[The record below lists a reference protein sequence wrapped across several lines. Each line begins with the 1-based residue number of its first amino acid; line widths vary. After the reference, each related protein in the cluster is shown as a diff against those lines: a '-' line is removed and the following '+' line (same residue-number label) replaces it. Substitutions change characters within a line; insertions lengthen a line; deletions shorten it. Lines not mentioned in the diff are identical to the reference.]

1 MYKFKERTVQHLAQ
15 YWKVYR
21 KLLSDSTLYDSL
33 FKYLFDSFAYSW
45 RTSAAPNSCSCLR
58 ARWHM
63 LGTGSS
69 SCCSSKL
76 DYRILAG
83 ICIRCF
89 ASVKLCILV
98 LCVHLHLIH
107 KALEWVVLTVF
118 VPFPNSSMRTN
129 ELPVLLLRAWAIWR
143 ETNRQWC
150 ITHCSFLFCVNLCL
164 AVGRG
169 WFIKCLN
176 RWREWEKTWRALG
189 AGGSPLFPHPL
200 SLTDIN
206 TVKAN
211 VCVFVCMAP
220 VPGWDLS

>member
-1 MYKFKERTVQHLAQ
+1 M
-15 YWKVYR
+15 
-21 KLLSDSTLYDSL
+21 
-33 FKYLFDSFAYSW
+33 
-45 RTSAAPNSCSCLR
+45 
-58 ARWHM
+58 
-63 LGTGSS
+63 
-69 SCCSSKL
+69 
-76 DYRILAG
+76 
-83 ICIRCF
+83 
-89 ASVKLCILV
+89 KLCILI

-169 WFIKCLN
+169 WFIKRLN

-189 AGGSPLFPHPL
+189 AGGSPLFPHPH

-211 VCVFVCMAP
+211 VCVCLCVWHLYLVEIYHKCTEAHRHGLSALHAG
-220 VPGWDLS
+220 VNSIHQSDLCLLCRHIWTNQSHEHNQADL